1 MFVSLDDQ
9 AVSNRSLRLKD
20 LLLSNSLCEERS
32 LEPGHTIIRSP
43 LLPGN
48 CTENQEQE
56 LISCCV
62 ENLEDDIK
70 HGDDDECW

>member
-20 LLLSNSLCEERS
+20 LCEERS
-32 LEPGHTIIRSP
+32 LKPGHTIIRSP

-48 CTENQEQE
+48 CTEKQEQE